1 MLKLYKYKNI
11 VDYLQVDEETGKL
24 IHYHVYFKLEL
35 GESNIKQYLIEWSD
49 EILSNR
55 IKHESY
61 NIWITSH
68 EHELVLL
75 ILREVLRIPYLKM
88 LIIKNTFYKY
98 NFSNKVISEYE
109 WLKKRSVKKK
119 FLFIL
124 SQLFKEE
131 RNIINSFEKIF
142 DEGFSLQGIVNIN
155 DNLKFLRK
163 KIKLKVHF
171 ILITIL

>member
-1 MLKLYKYKNI
+1 MRKL
-11 VDYLQVDEETGKL
+11 EKL

-75 ILREVLRIPYLKM
+75 ILREVLRILLK
-88 LIIKNTFYKY
+88 NAYNQKY
-98 NFSNKVISEYE
+98 
-109 WLKKRSVKKK
+109 
-119 FLFIL
+119 FL
-124 SQLFKEE
+124 
-131 RNIINSFEKIF
+131 
-142 DEGFSLQGIVNIN
+142 
-155 DNLKFLRK
+155 
-163 KIKLKVHF
+163 
-171 ILITIL
+171 